1 MFFIFDVQE
10 EWTWNISTHYII
22 KPDVIIK
29 LKYIQMLLI
38 TTLIA

>member
-1 MFFIFDVQE
+1 MCKRNERETFLPI
-10 EWTWNISTHYII
+10 YII